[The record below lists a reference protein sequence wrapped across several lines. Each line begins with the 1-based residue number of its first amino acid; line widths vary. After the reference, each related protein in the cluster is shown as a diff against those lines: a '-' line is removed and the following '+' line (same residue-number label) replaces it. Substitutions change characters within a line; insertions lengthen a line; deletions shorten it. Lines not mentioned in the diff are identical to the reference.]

1 MLFGKNRTKAKRMP
15 ARECT
20 LDPVLHVIETLKDYR
35 TELVQKEVSSLEELD
50 KIGNSYGGVLRE
62 AEKIGRA
69 HV

>member
-35 TELVQKEVSSLEELD
+35 AERSKFSRG
-50 KIGNSYGGVLRE
+50 IGQNR
-62 AEKIGRA
+62 
-69 HV
+69 